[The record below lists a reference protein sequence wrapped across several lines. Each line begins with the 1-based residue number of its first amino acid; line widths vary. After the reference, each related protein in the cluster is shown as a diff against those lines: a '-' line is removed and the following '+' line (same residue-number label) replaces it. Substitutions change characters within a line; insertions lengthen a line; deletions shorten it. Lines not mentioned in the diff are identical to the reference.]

1 MMLQNQS
8 FSLWKV
14 NFSLDTEQRSLA
26 LFKSKENIMAKDITV
41 LPGEIYIVT
50 DQDRDFGTVTIQLGG
65 QLKISTAAQVTIQ
78 KLIKET

>member
-1 MMLQNQS
+1 
-8 FSLWKV
+8 
-14 NFSLDTEQRSLA
+14 
-26 LFKSKENIMAKDITV
+26 MAKDITV